1 MSITKLKHIH
11 GPYPDGD
18 IFKYNYIKNI
28 KEKFNCNCFVE
39 FGTHKGDSV
48 IFLYDYFDKI
58 ITIEPVKEYYEIS
71 KAKFLN
77 IDISNKIEISNT
89 KSIDFIKQSLS
100 KVSNFK
106 TLFWIDSH
114 IQPPYTENASND
126 LYEEILLILNSM
138 QNNQYILLIDDYR
151 LWSNFCNKNSLINL
165 LEKKSIE
172 LIESSDMV
180 ISVPSNYIY

>member
-1 MSITKLKHIH
+1 MSITKIKHIP
-11 GPYPDGD
+11 GQYPDGD
-18 IFKYNYIKNI
+18 AFKYNYIKSVRD
-28 KEKFNCNCFVE
+28 KFNCNCFVE

-58 ITIEPVKEYYEIS
+58 ITIEPVKKYYEIS

-77 IDISNKIEISNT
+77 IDVSKKIEILNI
-89 KSIDFIKQSLS
+89 KSINFIEQSLS
-100 KVSNFK
+100 KITNFK

-126 LYEEILLILNSM
+126 LYKEILLIYSLM
-138 QNNQYILLIDDYR
+138 EKNQYILLIDDYR
-151 LWSNFCNKNSLINL
+151 LWSNFCNKNSLIDL
-165 LEKKSIE
+165 LETKSIE